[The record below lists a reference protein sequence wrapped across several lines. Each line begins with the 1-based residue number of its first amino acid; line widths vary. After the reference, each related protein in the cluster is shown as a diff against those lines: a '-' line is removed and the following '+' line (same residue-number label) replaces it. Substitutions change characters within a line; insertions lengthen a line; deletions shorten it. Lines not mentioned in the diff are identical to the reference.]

1 MNSKDYFTTKPCKN
15 GKGGWTKDNLL
26 NMCSNLGIKLNSKD
40 KQSKSILCKK
50 ISNYFEQISLNTSI
64 QTTRRKSSVK
74 KPMVRRKSSVK
85 EQIARRKSSIKEQ
98 TPRRKSSIKLPPRLE
113 IEDCKKNKINVVMK
127 EFKSKQ
133 LKTSY
138 GKQVTNPK
146 QAIAIALSMAKRYC
160 E

>member
-1 MNSKDYFTTKPCKN
+1 MNSKDYFVTKPCKN

-26 NMCSNLGIKLNSKD
+26 NMCNNLGIKLNSKD

-50 ISNYFEQISLNTSI
+50 ISNYFEQIGVGKPI
-64 QTTRRKSSVK
+64 QA
-74 KPMVRRKSSVK
+74 
-85 EQIARRKSSIKEQ
+85 ARRKSSIKEQ
-98 TPRRKSSIKLPPRLE
+98 LTRRKSSIKEQQPIRRTSRL
-113 IEDCKKNKINVVMK
+113 IEDCKKNKIKIIMK